1 MQKHTLAKTH
11 RAAADTPAWR
21 HGRVHTGGTDTYLHT
36 SFQAPV
42 GILLE
47 AIGPDSPQG
56 EQKCVVTACCE
67 SHTHKYGAHVIE
79 CSPYNISTATT
90 ETSTDVD
97 TDM

>member
-36 SFQAPV
+36 SYQAPV

-79 CSPYNISTATT
+79 SHTNMLTL
-90 ETSTDVD
+90 
-97 TDM
+97 